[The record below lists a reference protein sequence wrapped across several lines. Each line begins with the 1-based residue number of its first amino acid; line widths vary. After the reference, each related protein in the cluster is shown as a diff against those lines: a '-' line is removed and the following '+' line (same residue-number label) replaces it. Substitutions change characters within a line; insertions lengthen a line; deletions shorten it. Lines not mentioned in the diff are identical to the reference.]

1 MPDTCV
7 VVGCSNIP
15 DAEKGITLHKIPFY
29 GDNGSEAK
37 AGRKK
42 WMDFVKLKTTATSG
56 HLVKRFIHSVFL
68 SLHS

>member
-29 GDNGSEAK
+29 GDNRSEAK
-37 AGRKK
+37 AGRR
-42 WMDFVKLKTTATSG
+42 
-56 HLVKRFIHSVFL
+56 KRIS
-68 SLHS
+68 